1 MNEAK
6 LWFWVLLDALLAAL
20 VIAVMGVAL
29 PVAVQWSASLA
40 PSKTITV
47 TAEGKTTAIP
57 DIAEVSF
64 SVVSQG
70 ADVQT
75 ITTSNTNKM
84 NAVLQFVATQNIASS
99 DITTTGYDL
108 QPNYNYNNTNA
119 PNVVGSPSIDG
130 YTLTQTV
137 TIKIRNLSNVST
149 VLSGLA
155 PLGVN
160 QIGGVNFTF
169 DDPNT
174 YLAVA
179 RADAFNQARTK
190 AEQMAA
196 DAGASLGE
204 VVSVSENGV
213 TPGPLPI
220 YSMASGEA
228 MGATAAVAPATPNI
242 QPGSQDITD
251 DVTITYALR

>member
-6 LWFWVLLDALLAAL
+6 LWFWVLLDVLLAGLILA
-20 VIAVMGVAL
+20 IMGIAL
-29 PVAVQWSASLA
+29 PVAVQWSSTLT

-75 ITTSNTNKM
+75 ITTANTSKM
-84 NAVLQFVATQNIASS
+84 NAVLQFIATQNIASS
-99 DITTTGYDL
+99 DVSTTGYDL
-108 QPNYNYNNTNA
+108 EPNYTYTNT
-119 PNVVGSPSIDG
+119 PNTTGSQTISG

-137 TIKIRNLSNVST
+137 TVKIRNLANVST

-179 RADAFNQARTK
+179 RADAFSQARTK
-190 AEQMAA
+190 ALQMAA
-196 DAGASLGE
+196 DAGTSLGE

-213 TPGPLPI
+213 TPGPLPV
-220 YSMASGEA
+220 YAMSASAGSSE
-228 MGATAAVAPATPNI
+228 AVAPVTPNI

>member
-20 VIAVMGVAL
+20 IIAIMGIGL
-29 PVAVQWSASLA
+29 PVAVQWANSLA
-40 PSKTITV
+40 PSKTVTV
-47 TAEGKTTAIP
+47 SAEGKTTAIP

-70 ADVQT
+70 QDVQT
-75 ITTSNTNKM
+75 ITTDNTNKM

-99 DITTTGYDL
+99 DISTTGYNL
-108 QPNYNYNNTNA
+108 EPNYKYTNT
-119 PNVVGSPSIDG
+119 PTVVGSPSIDG
-130 YTLTQTV
+130 YTLMQTV
-137 TIKIRNLSNVST
+137 TVKIRDLSNVST

-179 RADAFNQARTK
+179 RADAFNQARMK
-190 AEQMAA
+190 AQQMAA
-196 DAGASLGE
+196 DAGTSLGE

-220 YSMASGEA
+220 YSMASGGA

-251 DVTITYALR
+251 DVTITYALH